1 MNNQVSKKFRSDES
15 AQTYL
20 NQITKSDYGYYTK
33 VSTDDV
39 FFGLSDH
46 GKWGVFYT
54 YPGYRYDGNANR
66 YLLPTSKK
74 ILIKGKG
81 VEEISKASFLALAL
95 SVGINSILA
104 IAGAAN
110 SNFLLIVPFIL
121 TILYLVTPLPFA
133 IKPRNEIIT
142 IDEHSILVINKK
154 WNKTE
159 TTLYGFQYDPTH
171 KLDEY
176 FKSIVREGAIE
187 NNDQTPSD
195 GNPLDPDLS
204 HKEEII
210 YDDDMYDFED
220 IYDYVSDQSMRRRKT
235 I

>member
-1 MNNQVSKKFRSDES
+1 MNNQISSMNNQVSKKFRSDES

-39 FFGLSDH
+39 LLRLIDGEWSIRCN
-46 GKWGVFYT
+46 Y
-54 YPGYRYDGNANR
+54 GYSYSGNANR

-74 ILIKGKG
+74 ILIKGTG
-81 VEEISKASFLALAL
+81 VEEISKASFLALIL
-95 SVGINSILA
+95 SFGINAILA
-104 IAGAAN
+104 IAGVSN
-110 SNFLLIVPFIL
+110 SNYLLIVPFIL

-195 GNPLDPDLS
+195 GNPDLF

-210 YDDDMYDFED
+210 YDED
-220 IYDYVSDQSMRRRKT
+220 IFDYVSDQSMRRRKT